1 MDNKKIIIAIIILVI
16 LITGGGLVLFNTISA
31 KEPVKIEITSNETLN
46 EGDKLSIKLTDL
58 NNSEMGKEIV
68 NITIT
73 DKNGKVVVDEV
84 VKTNS
89 KGNAK
94 IDLKLKKGAYNVTV
108 SYGGNQN
115 YSGNNTT
122 QKLKIKEKVEE
133 NQSSS
138 SSSTTNSDDYIYS
151 PQQGKYIKKSGQWD
165 KDSKGNSIHTY
176 QGRDGALY
184 ERIYDSKGREINPN
198 DYYG

>member
-1 MDNKKIIIAIIILVI
+1 MDNKKIIITIIILVI
-16 LITGGGLVLFNTISA
+16 LITGVGLALFNTISA
-31 KEPVKIEITSNETLN
+31 KEPVKIEITSNKTLN
-46 EGDKLSIKLTDL
+46 EGDKLSIKLTNL

-94 IDLKLKKGAYNVTV
+94 IDLKLKKGEYNVTV

-122 QKLKIKEKVEE
+122 QKLTIKEKVAEAV
-133 NQSSS
+133 SSGGS
-138 SSSTTNSDDYIYS
+138 SGGDYLDGPAVDSLGITKEQARHAEQVSGYDV
-151 PQQGKYIKKSGQWD
+151 KYDYKSGMYVQ
-165 KDSKGNSIHTY
+165 
-176 QGRDGALY
+176 
-184 ERIYDSKGREINPN
+184 YDPYNHCYHN
-198 DYYG
+198 